1 MICTNAI
8 ESNLRRNEQKNAM
21 GDNNRETQK
30 TNEIVEIKHPNNND
44 EI

>member
-1 MICTNAI
+1 MQLKVICDEMN
-8 ESNLRRNEQKNAM
+8 KKMM
-21 GDNNRETQK
+21 GDNSRETQK